1 MGEALTIRVQE
12 DDGYIVVAVGGEID
26 IAAVALLHEHLYAW
40 AASGRPLIA
49 DLDQTSSIGPAG
61 IEVLVRAAQRAAEHG
76 GCLQVV
82 CARPQIR
89 RLFMLTGAGN
99 QIPLTRTFGGGAA
112 SMLRAP

>member
-1 MGEALTIRVQE
+1 MLSSLLP
-12 DDGYIVVAVGGEID
+12 EID